1 MSPLIRF
8 TPPRRARGQIAGFVN
23 LGFLSRKIYRR
34 RLAPFFQSSLPPLPR
49 PDILCFL
56 VIFRPHIM
64 RKKIIICVVF
74 SKFCQ
79 IAVTASSGTAI
90 STDMFRNF
98 VKNSFKFDVALK
110 HAQDEVP
117 ARKSTPEK
125 QKSLLATN
133 KHRRRLKRRPQRIQ
147 NTVLCQSLGDI
158 HYYSKGNQCS
168 RCSPEYPCGILC
180 GN

>member
-1 MSPLIRF
+1 MEYQLLYFPQLFVTPVSVSGPFLI
-8 TPPRRARGQIAGFVN
+8 VD
-23 LGFLSRKIYRR
+23 LMV
-34 RLAPFFQSSLPPLPR
+34 
-49 PDILCFL
+49 C
-56 VIFRPHIM
+56 
-64 RKKIIICVVF
+64 
-74 SKFCQ
+74 
-79 IAVTASSGTAI
+79 VTASSGTAI
-90 STDMFRNF
+90 STNFATSTCSENF

-117 ARKSTPEK
+117 ARKAPQKK
-125 QKSLLATN
+125 QKSPLATN
-133 KHRRRLKRRPQRIQ
+133 KHRRRLKRRPRRIQ